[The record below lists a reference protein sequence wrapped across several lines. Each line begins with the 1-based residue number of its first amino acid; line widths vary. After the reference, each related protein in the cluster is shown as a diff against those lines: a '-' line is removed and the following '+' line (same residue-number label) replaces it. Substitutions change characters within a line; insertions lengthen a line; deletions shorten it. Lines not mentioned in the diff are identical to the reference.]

1 MHLFALQ
8 VLLGVVGW
16 YSILWGGATR
26 LLKWVSSLKSLE
38 SLLVREKPYFSLWC
52 DCRTPRAN
60 DAFLTP
66 PCAGRSRGL
75 WVTSSPHLVAVLPCV
90 LVLCAS
96 LLGCFPLC
104 SQWHILG
111 FTQWSFSQTSLSL
124 VELMQRA
131 KLLHKHIGKGSSGML
146 SEPNHRFQVEVYFA
160 GGFCRI
166 WVKADSIFNKCCQW
180 SCPE

>member
-38 SLLVREKPYFSLWC
+38 TLLVREKPYFSLWC

-60 DAFLTP
+60 DAFLSP
-66 PCAGRSRGL
+66 PCAGRSWGL
-75 WVTSSPHLVAVLPCV
+75 WITSLPQLVAVLPCV

-96 LLGCFPLC
+96 LLGCFPAVLTVAYIGVHSVVLQSDLPVPSRAHAK
-104 SQWHILG
+104 SQAP
-111 FTQWSFSQTSLSL
+111 SQTHRKRFIWDA
-124 VELMQRA
+124 VRA
-131 KLLHKHIGKGSSGML
+131 
-146 SEPNHRFQVEVYFA
+146 
-160 GGFCRI
+160 
-166 WVKADSIFNKCCQW
+166 
-180 SCPE
+180 